1 MVALRGQ
8 GNWRWEV
15 KNNVYMYKT
24 ESLFYIAE
32 IGTTLKIN
40 YTSIKNKFK
49 KIKENFVELYIVL

>member
-1 MVALRGQ
+1 
-8 GNWRWEV
+8 
-15 KNNVYMYKT
+15 MYKT